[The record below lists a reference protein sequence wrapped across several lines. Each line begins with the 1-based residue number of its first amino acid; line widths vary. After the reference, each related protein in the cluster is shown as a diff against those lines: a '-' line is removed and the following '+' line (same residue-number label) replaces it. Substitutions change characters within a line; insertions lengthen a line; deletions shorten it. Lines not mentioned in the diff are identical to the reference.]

1 MVIDDLNTSS
11 EFRLKRIIRVLETLH
26 GVTINF
32 EAASSRA
39 ELKSIYEEYG
49 AVRSS
54 IMESASY
61 NSYFQ
66 DADYTKACLIQ
77 EAIAIFLSEVAPKR
91 RPRRTKNS
99 A

>member
-11 EFRLKRIIRVLETLH
+11 EFRLQRIIRVLETLH
-26 GVTINF
+26 GVTIDF
-32 EAASSRA
+32 SAAKSRA

-49 AVRSS
+49 VVRSQ
-54 IMESASY
+54 IMESSEY
-61 NSYFQ
+61 NTTFQ
-66 DADYTKACLIQ
+66 NADYTKACLIQ

-91 RPRRTKNS
+91 RNRRTKNS

>member
-11 EFRLKRIIRVLETLH
+11 EFRLKRIIQVLESLH
-26 GVTINF
+26 GVTIDF
-32 EAASSRA
+32 DAVSSRA
-39 ELKSIYEEYG
+39 ELKSIYDEYG
-49 AVRSS
+49 MIRSR
-54 IMESASY
+54 IVETASY

>member
-1 MVIDDLNTSS
+1 MVIDDLHTSS
-11 EFRLKRIIRVLETLH
+11 EFRLNRIIGVLESLH

-32 EAASSRA
+32 DAAESRA

-49 AVRSS
+49 IIRSN
-54 IMESASY
+54 IMETAAY

-91 RPRRTKNS
+91 LNRRAKKS